1 MPAAAPSWW
10 TAATSRC
17 SSPLILG
24 EYRRREL
31 GFVFQ
36 FYNLVPDPHHQG
48 ETSRSRRTCPKTCST
63 STICCVRWASTSTA
77 TNFRAR
83 SRAASSS
90 AVPSAVRSS
99 KTPGLLLRRAH
110 GRARLQDIQGN
121 LAAHGGRQPHL
132 RLHHH
137 HCHPQCRHRAH
148 GQSRAAPARR
158 AHRRG

>member
-1 MPAAAPSWW
+1 MPTAAPSWW

-17 SSPLILG
+17 SSLPTWASIAAVSWVLSSSSTTWCPISPS
-24 EYRRREL
+24 RR
-31 GFVFQ
+31 
-36 FYNLVPDPHHQG
+36 
-48 ETSRSRRTCPKTCST
+48 TSRSRRTCPKTRSMST
-63 STICCVRWASTSTA
+63 TCCVRWASTSTA
-77 TNFRAR
+77 TSSRAR

-99 KTPGLLLRRAH
+99 KTRACCCATSPP
-110 GRARLQDIQGN
+110 ARLTTRRPRKSCSSWRMST
-121 LAAHGGRQPHL
+121 APT
-132 RLHHH
+132 LHHH